1 MSLAVFTCF
10 VLLILLL
17 IVGTS
22 IGGLE
27 ALTAPAATNTEE
39 RLEFLHSCGWEA
51 DPDSETAQQI
61 QIPERFTTVYE
72 NYNQLQLQQ
81 GYDLAK
87 YAGES
92 CTLYS
97 YTVLNYPDSDQTV
110 IADIYVYKG
119 RIIGGDVHSTNL
131 NGFMI
136 AVK

>member
-1 MSLAVFTCF
+1 MSLAVFICF

-17 IVGTS
+17 VVGAT
-22 IGGLE
+22 IGRFE
-27 ALTAPAATNTEE
+27 ATTAPAAANTEE
-39 RLEFLHSCGWEA
+39 RLEFLRSCGWEI
-51 DPDSETAQQI
+51 DPDSETTQQI
-61 QIPERFTTVYE
+61 QIPERFTAVYE

-97 YTVLNYPDSDQTV
+97 YTVLNYPDSNQTV
-110 IADIYVYKG
+110 LADIYVYKD